1 MLFLYAPFALSAGPA
16 SFARFGPGAVRQC
29 EKNRERSRNATL
41 SGASSK
47 LAPAQDVMSK
57 GLAAPSERLKMR
69 LAVSFG
75 RFLVIVNG
83 YVMETSVPIIS
94 GHGQICLRPKA
105 YWRGDF
111 FYKVVRLPLLAPT
124 VQRILTLLVG
134 IREIDLRAGLQI
146 VPTELDE
153 VWLAVECVLPE
164 VAAQRIW

>member
-1 MLFLYAPFALSAGPA
+1 M
-16 SFARFGPGAVRQC
+16 ARFVF
-29 EKNRERSRNATL
+29 
-41 SGASSK
+41 
-47 LAPAQDVMSK
+47 APK
-57 GLAAPSERLKMR
+57 RTG
-69 LAVSFG
+69 G
-75 RFLVIVNG
+75 
-83 YVMETSVPIIS
+83 
-94 GHGQICLRPKA
+94 
-105 YWRGDF
+105 GDF